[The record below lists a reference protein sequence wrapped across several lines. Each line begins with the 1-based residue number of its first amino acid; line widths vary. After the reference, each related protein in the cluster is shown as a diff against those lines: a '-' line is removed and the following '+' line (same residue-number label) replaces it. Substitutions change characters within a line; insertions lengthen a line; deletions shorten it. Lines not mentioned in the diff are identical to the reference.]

1 VGGYSLKKVIIAGG
15 GLAGLTTARSLASNG
30 FDVTVLESSHRLG
43 GKAGADLEQGIWRE
57 HGYHIFPGWYVNVR
71 ALIQELGVPFVDFDR
86 WHYVREGQPDQ
97 TITCP
102 VPRSLSTLK
111 QTLRSGIFPLHE
123 VLLYGYQTVD
133 MLAEPLSAAGLLD
146 QISRIGFL
154 RSRWYVTE
162 WMPEFEAENT
172 LKAIAIPAFVM
183 SAMTMKIVIANWLRA
198 NTPFLSILP
207 GNLQS
212 LFIEP
217 YAEKVRATGVQLH
230 LNEPILKV
238 ETRDGRVSAFVTRQ
252 PNGTLKRYTGDA
264 FVFTTPLEV
273 TRKLIDGK
281 MQGLDP
287 GLGNIERLQAA
298 PMAALHLDLDR
309 KLAWT
314 PREHVI
320 FHQGRYGLTFID
332 MWHHWPELKTSNLS
346 FISSNFIPLQ
356 DLKPA
361 EQFDA
366 LFSEISRYTSIT
378 RDQVTGYSLKA
389 NVEVP
394 LFINTVGAWPNRPKA
409 RCERIP
415 NLYFAGD
422 WVRNP
427 VDLACMEGAVSSALT
442 TAQQLARDLGVP
454 GLVGPRRAEVF
465 PELAFKA
472 LKYAL
477 LPAVV
482 PLWAYSK
489 ARSALT

>member
-1 VGGYSLKKVIIAGG
+1 VTHVIIAGA
-15 GLAGLTTARSLASNG
+15 GLAGLTVARSLASRG
-30 FDVTVLESSHRLG
+30 FEVTILDSAARLG
-43 GKAGADLEQGIWRE
+43 GKAGADLENGVWRE
-57 HGYHIFPGWYVNVR
+57 HGYHIFPGWYANVR
-71 ALIQELGVPFVDFDR
+71 ALLDDLNIPLVDFDR
-86 WHYVREGQPDQ
+86 WHYVREGQPDECV
-97 TITCP
+97 TCP
-102 VPRSLSTLK
+102 VPRNLSTLK

-172 LKAIAIPAFVM
+172 LKASAIPAYEM
-183 SAMTMKIVIANWLRA
+183 SAMTMKIVIANWLRV
-198 NTPFLSILP
+198 NMPFLSILP
-207 GNLQS
+207 GNLQT

-217 YAEKVRATGVQLH
+217 YAKKVKESGKVDIRLE
-230 LNEPILKV
+230 EPILKV
-238 ETRDGRVSAFVTRQ
+238 ESRDDRVTAFVTRQ
-252 PNGTLKRYTGDA
+252 PNGSLKRYTGDA

-281 MQGLDP
+281 LQAVDSS
-287 GLGNIERLQAA
+287 LGNIERLQAA

-378 RDQVTGYSLKA
+378 RDQITGYSLKP
-389 NVEVP
+389 NVDVP
-394 LFINTVGAWPNRPKA
+394 LFINTVGAWPHRPKPKA
-409 RCERIP
+409 PRVQ

-422 WVRNP
+422 WVRNS
-427 VDLACMEGAVSSALT
+427 VDLACMEGAVSSSLT
-442 TAQQLARDLGVP
+442 TAQQLAHDYGVP
-454 GLVGPRRAEVF
+454 GLAGARRATTYPDV
-465 PELAFKA
+465 LFKT

-477 LPAVV
+477 LPGVV

-489 ARSALT
+489 LRSALT